1 MKTSDSISEIAAAL
15 SMAQSEISGAKKSAN
30 NPFFKSKYADFT
42 SAVDAIKQPFADN
55 NLAYVQNIFSENG
68 VDFVSTRILHKS
80 GQWIEFG
87 PQRVPVKDKENPQ
100 AVKSGITYMK
110 RTQLMS
116 ACGLP
121 EVDDD
126 GNEAAKPL
134 SRSSVGLDKVKS
146 LGISDHDI
154 KRKFNVKDVNQLTE
168 SQKIELINICKNISE
183 GKIKLRD
190 AFPIKNFADDI
201 L

>member
-1 MKTSDSISEIAAAL
+1 MKTSESITEIATAL
-15 SMAQSEISGAKKSAN
+15 SVAQSEMSGAKKSTV
-30 NPFFKSKYADFT
+30 NPFFKSKFADFT
-42 SAVDAIKQPFADN
+42 SAVDAIKEPFANN
-55 NLAYVQNIFSENG
+55 NLSYVQDVFSEG
-68 VDFVSTRILHKS
+68 DKDFVSTRILHKS

-126 GNEAAKPL
+126 GNDAAKVTPINGKAD
-134 SRSSVGLDKVKS
+134 VVTKMKA
-146 LGISDHDI
+146 LGVSESDI
-154 KRKFNVKDVNQLTE
+154 KKKYSVKDVKELNDMQLM
-168 SQKIELINICKNISE
+168 ELSNIGKNIKD
-183 GKIKLRD
+183 GKVKLRMV
-190 AFPIKNFADDI
+190 FPLADD
-201 L
+201 LA

>member
-1 MKTSDSISEIAAAL
+1 MKTSESIAEIAQAL
-15 SMAQSEISGAKKSAN
+15 ALAQSEISGAKKSAN
-30 NPFFKSKYADFT
+30 NPFFKSKYADFG
-42 SAVDAIKQPFADN
+42 SAVEAIKEPFSNHD
-55 NLAYVQNIFSENG
+55 LSYVQDVFSEG
-68 VDFVSTRILHKS
+68 DKDFVATRILHKS

-126 GNEAAKPL
+126 GNDAAKVTPIN
-134 SRSSVGLDKVKS
+134 SKVDVVTKMKA
-146 LGISDHDI
+146 LGVSESDI
-154 KRKFNVKDVNQLTE
+154 KKKYSVKDVKELNDMQLM
-168 SQKIELINICKNISE
+168 ELSNIGKNIKD
-183 GKIKLRD
+183 GKVKLRMV
-190 AFPIKNFADDI
+190 FPLADD
-201 L
+201 LA